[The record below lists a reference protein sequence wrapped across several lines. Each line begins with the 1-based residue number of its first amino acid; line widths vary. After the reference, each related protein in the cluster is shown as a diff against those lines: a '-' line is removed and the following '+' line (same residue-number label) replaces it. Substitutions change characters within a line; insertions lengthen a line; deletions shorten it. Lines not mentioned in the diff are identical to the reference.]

1 MQSGKHLPLRAFAI
15 IAALLIGSMELMALQ
30 KARLTRWRLTHEEA

>member
-1 MQSGKHLPLRAFAI
+1 
-15 IAALLIGSMELMALQ
+15 LLIGSMELMALQ